1 MKEILNMKYEV
12 TEKRAAQ
19 MLGVSTARVS
29 QLVGEALLDAVTI
42 NGRVRISAESIA
54 VYQRESKRPG
64 RPANHGGA
72 EQSWQGRVI
81 PAGEAVRIETPAG
94 F

>member
-1 MKEILNMKYEV
+1 MTYEN
-12 TEKRAAQ
+12 
-19 MLGVSTARVS
+19 GVVLA
-29 QLVGEALLDAVTI
+29 
-42 NGRVRISAESIA
+42 
-54 VYQRESKRPG
+54 
-64 RPANHGGA
+64 ANHGGA